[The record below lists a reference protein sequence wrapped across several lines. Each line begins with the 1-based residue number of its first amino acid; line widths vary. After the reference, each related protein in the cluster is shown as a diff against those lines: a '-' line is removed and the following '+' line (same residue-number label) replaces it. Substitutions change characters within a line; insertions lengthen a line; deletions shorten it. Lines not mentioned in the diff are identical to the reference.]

1 MQSNGTFDTNDAR
14 LMSGLRVLVT
24 GGSGGIGQ
32 GICTVAA
39 REGANVAFTWHGNK
53 DGADATEKIV
63 RDFGRECLPVQ
74 ADLRNASEAAKV
86 VAAVEETWGGVDTL
100 VNNAAFSE
108 AVPFILIDD
117 KDFADIMELNLF
129 AAFRMCRAAV
139 RGMIRQ
145 KYGRIVNIS
154 SITGSR
160 SIAGPV
166 HYAASK
172 GALEGLTRSLAHEVG
187 PYGILVNAIAAGT
200 GRCSRQ
206 NQIPATTAAT
216 TARATSSCRRSH
228 SGTATV
234 VGPSRASAPPLLAMR
249 RRQYENWGRRAS
261 LLGAGDPC
269 HRRALRTVVPWS
281 SRPQPRRWS

>member
-1 MQSNGTFDTNDAR
+1 MQSNGTFENDDAR

-53 DGADATEKIV
+53 AGADATEKIV
-63 RDFGRECLPVQ
+63 RDLGRECLPVQ
-74 ADLRNASEAAKV
+74 ADLRNADEAGKV
-86 VAAVEETWGGVDTL
+86 VAAVEESWGAIDTL

-108 AVPFILIDD
+108 AVPFVLIDD

-187 PYGILVNAIAAGT
+187 PYGILVNAIAAGIFESGLRST
-200 GRCSRQ
+200 IPEHHQKRYLDACALSRFGQ
-206 NQIPATTAAT
+206 PVECGEVVAWLG
-216 TARATSSCRRSH
+216 SRRNTYLN
-228 SGTATV
+228 GTVIFLDGGT
-234 VGPSRASAPPLLAMR
+234 LA
-249 RRQYENWGRRAS
+249 
-261 LLGAGDPC
+261 
-269 HRRALRTVVPWS
+269 
-281 SRPQPRRWS
+281 